1 MFFRCYH
8 NIYFIAIKTRS
19 LNESTSKF
27 CRKCLK
33 SRKFVLKKRNQ
44 VGTKCLHAPVY
55 LQCKKKERR
64 NYKSAQDTLLGKM
77 VFFGTLMYMKKNINT
92 SKISVVSNK
101 KLSVYR
107 SSCWPKVAAYL
118 VAFFY
123 FFSLHLH
130 PNWNKAIDL
139 ILLSLYNCTWLLHVQ
154 RARCNL
160 KHALMVREKDIQC
173 AQKTNQT
180 KHSSKT
186 HTQTNNIHV
195 LDIIF
200 KIANWLDNSSYLS
213 ASSRIK

>member
-1 MFFRCYH
+1 MF
-8 NIYFIAIKTRS
+8 
-19 LNESTSKF
+19 
-27 CRKCLK
+27 
-33 SRKFVLKKRNQ
+33 
-44 VGTKCLHAPVY
+44 
-55 LQCKKKERR
+55 
-64 NYKSAQDTLLGKM
+64 
-77 VFFGTLMYMKKNINT
+77 FFGTLMYMKKKNINT

-130 PNWNKAIDL
+130 PNWDKAIDL

-160 KHALMVREKDIQC
+160 KHASMVWEKDIQC

-200 KIANWLDNSSYLS
+200 KIANWLDISSYLS